1 MRNFA
6 KLAGGISIAASIAI
20 LASPVLAEGKADRA
34 REAIAAASAKVDA
47 ANKVGAS
54 GEVPHLQAEAQAALR
69 DAQEDLKSGHKDEA
83 IAAANHASELADTA
97 IGISHRNAVDQQRET
112 AASATNAAMSAQEQA
127 AAANARADAAQQA
140 AASAQADAAAARA
153 QPPVVVTPPA
163 PQPQPQP
170 IAATVT
176 TETEEVAP
184 TVTHASSTHRVVR
197 RSTHRVVTAKPVV
210 KEKTS
215 TSITTAPQN

>member
-127 AAANARADAAQQA
+127 AA
-140 AASAQADAAAARA
+140 SAQADAAAARA